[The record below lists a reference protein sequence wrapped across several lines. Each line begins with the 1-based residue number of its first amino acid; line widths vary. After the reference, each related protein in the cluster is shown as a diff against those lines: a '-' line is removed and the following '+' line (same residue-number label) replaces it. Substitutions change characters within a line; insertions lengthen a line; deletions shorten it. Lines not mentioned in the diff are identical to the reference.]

1 MEKCFHGQDSHSV
14 WIVHAWGTNTYFL
27 VAFTLPYWMAVHIYG
42 IIIKS
47 TQNSKLYWKQQRY
60 PNRNDDVWRLRK
72 KQTCQISEYWN
83 PGCNCVV
90 LKCCFSAQELKRRFR
105 SHKKAF
111 LQLQELPLR
120 DIFQGCFWRR
130 KGAYSTVGTCELAK
144 CAGRGASL
152 ICYTWNTIFV
162 KKKKNAVFIITINN
176 RKSCILFFIYGCDK
190 QCMSLLSRF
199 QFHRCIVI

>member
-1 MEKCFHGQDSHSV
+1 MFSRAGFTFCLDRACMRHKHIFSGSFHATILNGCTHLRHYNK
-14 WIVHAWGTNTYFL
+14 IH
-27 VAFTLPYWMAVHIYG
+27 P
-42 IIIKS
+42 
-47 TQNSKLYWKQQRY
+47 KQQRY

-72 KQTCQISEYWN
+72 KQMCQISEYWN

-162 KKKKNAVFIITINN
+162 KKKEK
-176 RKSCILFFIYGCDK
+176 CCL
-190 QCMSLLSRF
+190 
-199 QFHRCIVI
+199 

>member
-72 KQTCQISEYWN
+72 KQMCQISEYWN

-105 SHKKAF
+105 SHKKSILATSRAATTGHISGLF
-111 LQLQELPLR
+111 LEEKRSLLHGRYLWT
-120 DIFQGCFWRR
+120 GKMCWARR
-130 KGAYSTVGTCELAK
+130 FADLLHLEHHFC
-144 CAGRGASL
+144 
-152 ICYTWNTIFV
+152 
-162 KKKKNAVFIITINN
+162 KKK
-176 RKSCILFFIYGCDK
+176 RKML
-190 QCMSLLSRF
+190 SLT
-199 QFHRCIVI
+199 